1 MIGFRAAGWTCVG
14 ALAISLVVAVF
25 GLRGIG
31 LVGQLPK
38 EEKRTTAIELGRI
51 SDGRVALCD
60 GGTNSMLGVRRDDD
74 SAFIPSE
81 TQTQVDIQLSEKPK
95 NEDSSVMTA

>member
-25 GLRGIG
+25 GLRGFG
-31 LVGQLPK
+31 LVGQQPK
-38 EEKRTTAIELGRI
+38 EEKRTTAIELGCMP
-51 SDGRVALCD
+51 DGRVPPCD
-60 GGTNSMLGVRRDDD
+60 DGANSTLGVRRDDD
-74 SAFIPSE
+74 STFIPSE